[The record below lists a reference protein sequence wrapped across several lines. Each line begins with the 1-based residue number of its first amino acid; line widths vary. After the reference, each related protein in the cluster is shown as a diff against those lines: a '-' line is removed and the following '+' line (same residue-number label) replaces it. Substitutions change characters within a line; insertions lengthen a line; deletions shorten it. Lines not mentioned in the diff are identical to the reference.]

1 MFDLKLT
8 YVTGED
14 GVRHLTLPD
23 EIRARVIAFAR
34 EGGAKPTAEIAA
46 IVQEGHDAL
55 IGSLE
60 GLSDEQAR
68 FKPAPDQWSI
78 LELMDHVVTIKR
90 FLVVLCQH
98 MSEGAWPPG
107 LTEAWQEEA
116 LQDGAT
122 TRRFTSIAEAR
133 EAADAAHGA
142 LLAFLEGVTPEMDTA
157 KTFTHFL
164 FGPMNFRE
172 WVVFERIHDGDHGP
186 TIAKIRA
193 LPSFPAR

>member
-1 MFDLKLT
+1 MNLQLT

-23 EIRARVIAFAR
+23 EMRARVIAFVR
-34 EGGAKPTAEIAA
+34 EGGAKSPDEIAA

-55 IGSLE
+55 IASLD
-60 GLSDEQAR
+60 GVSDEQAR
-68 FKPAPDQWSI
+68 WKPAPGEWSI

-90 FLVVLCQH
+90 FLVVLAPH

-122 TRRFTSIAEAR
+122 TARFTSIAEAR
-133 EAADAAHGA
+133 DAANASHDA
-142 LLAFLEGVTPEMDTA
+142 LLAFLRGVTPEMNTE

-164 FGPMNFRE
+164 FGAMNFRE
-172 WVVFERIHDGDHGP
+172 WIVFERIHDGDHGP
-186 TIAKIRA
+186 TIGRIKA
-193 LPSFPAR
+193 LPAYPAG